1 MKPKSIQLP
10 FLFIIAF
17 SVIFM
22 AGILLTQNQF
32 ASTIKQLKAGNSQA
46 VRTIKVDNLVNDIIN
61 EIFVIVDQSRN
72 FITTNDSRLFQHL
85 QDTINLLE
93 NDKKIIQQ
101 LAIFNDSNKL
111 LIARFTSL
119 IERKTAPSKK
129 LSLTSSGEEKAEIVS
144 ALTSE
149 MNKQVADS
157 IYTLALGIQLKF
169 EKDLETTIIK
179 NELLSDQVL
188 SLGKILGLISIVAIC
203 ILATIIILRLLKYYQ
218 LIRAL
223 HRAKLQTEQAA
234 NIKEQFLSNMSHEIR
249 TPINSV
255 IGFTSLLQ
263 KSKMTNEQG
272 QFVGLIKS
280 ASENL
285 LNIVNDILDISKIE
299 AGMLHFDKNPFS
311 LRELSYSLEMMFYHS
326 TTEKGLSYEWIIDD
340 NVPEILIG
348 DKERLTQ
355 ILNNLV
361 NNALKFTEN
370 GGITI
375 RISLSK
381 TQDQIA
387 VIQFSVKDTGIGIQP
402 DKLESIFNRFE
413 QAENNNTKN
422 FGGTGLGLSIVKKL
436 VTMQEGNIL
445 AKSEPGI
452 GSEFIIQIPFGIGQE
467 DTINKVK
474 FGSVKNI
481 CPVNGTKNLAG
492 YRVLAAE
499 DNKMNQMLLTYI
511 FQQWNLDFDLVDN
524 GQKAIECLQHNTYDL
539 VLMDIQMPVMDGY
552 STTTFIRNELKNDIP
567 VIAMTAKVLPGEREK
582 CQGLG
587 MNHYISK
594 PINED
599 ILYDV
604 LITYISKNHT
614 TGNRLLTGNTV
625 DKIYLKK
632 IYKENNQFING
643 LVQQFLQQ
651 YPKELDALQTAV
663 NTRDYNTVVA
673 GSHNMKTTVLSLNPE
688 SPLLE
693 HLEKMENAENIATG
707 WEIIQYRL
715 NLLLD
720 CREKVLKE
728 SNQYLGE
735 LIEE

>member
-1 MKPKSIQLP
+1 MKPKLIQLP

-32 ASTIKQLKAGNSQA
+32 ASTIKQLKAGNSQS
-46 VRTIKVDNLVNDIIN
+46 VRTIQVDNLINDIIN
-61 EIFVIVDQSRN
+61 EIFVIDDQSRN
-72 FITTNDSRLFQHL
+72 FVTTNDSRLFQHL
-85 QDTINLLE
+85 QDTLNLLE

-101 LAIFNDSNKL
+101 LAVYNDSNRL
-111 LIARFTSL
+111 LITQFTSL
-119 IERKTAPSKK
+119 IERKTAPARKI
-129 LSLTSSGEEKAEIVS
+129 SSIISTEEKAAIIS
-144 ALTSE
+144 DLTSDL
-149 MNKQVADS
+149 NKQVADS
-157 IYTLALGIQLKF
+157 IYTMALDIQLKF

-179 NELLSDQVL
+179 NELLSDKVL
-188 SLGKILGLISIVAIC
+188 SLGKILGLISILAIC

-223 HRAKLQTEQAA
+223 HQAKLQTEKAA

-311 LRELSYSLEMMFYHS
+311 LRELCYSVEMMFYHS
-326 TTEKGLSYEWIIDD
+326 TTEKGLLYEWVIDE
-340 NVPEILIG
+340 NVPEILAG

-355 ILNNLV
+355 VLNNLV
-361 NNALKFTEN
+361 NNAIKFTEK

-375 RISLSK
+375 HISLSELK
-381 TQDQIA
+381 DQIA
-387 VIQFSVKDTGIGIQP
+387 VIQISVKDTGIGIQS
-402 DKLESIFNRFE
+402 DMLESIFNRFE
-413 QAENNNTKN
+413 QAETNNTKK

-436 VTMQEGNIL
+436 VTMQGGNII
-445 AKSEPGI
+445 ATSDPGS
-452 GSEFIIQIPFGIGQE
+452 GSEFRLKIPFDLVQE
-467 DTINKVK
+467 DTISKVK
-474 FGSVKNI
+474 FGAIKNI
-481 CPVNGTKNLAG
+481 CPINGTKNLAG
-492 YRVLAAE
+492 NKVLAAE

-511 FQQWNLDFDLVDN
+511 FQQWELDFDIVDN
-524 GQKAIECLQHNTYDL
+524 GQIAIEFLQKNSYDL
-539 VLMDIQMPVMDGY
+539 LLMDIQMPVMDGY
-552 STTTFIRNELKNDIP
+552 SATTYIRNELKEDIP
-567 VIAMTAKVLPGEREK
+567 IIAMTAKVLPGEREK

-604 LITYISKNHT
+604 LMTYISGKNRNGDQT
-614 TGNRLLTGNTV
+614 VRGNII

-632 IYKENNQFING
+632 IYRENNQFIYT

-651 YPKELDALQTAV
+651 YPKELDALQAAV
-663 NTRDYNTVVA
+663 NTRDYNTLVA
-673 GSHNMKTTVLSLNPE
+673 GSHNMKTTVLSLNPN

-715 NLLLD
+715 TLLLE
-720 CREKVLKE
+720 CREKVLNE
-728 SNQYLGE
+728 ANQYMKE
-735 LIEE
+735 LFA